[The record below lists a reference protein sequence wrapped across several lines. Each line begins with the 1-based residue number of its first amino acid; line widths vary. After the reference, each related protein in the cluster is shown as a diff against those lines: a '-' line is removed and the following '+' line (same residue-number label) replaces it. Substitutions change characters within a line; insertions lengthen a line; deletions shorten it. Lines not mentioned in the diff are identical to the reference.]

1 MKKDKAKSFV
11 LYGDYQS
18 QFDMMSDADAG
29 ILIKAIFEYV
39 NTGTVRALPPVLEM
53 AFSFIR
59 SGLDRNAAKYEDIC
73 ERRREYG
80 RRGGVAKATNSKH
93 AVANAAYSDNDSEND
108 SDSDNGSD
116 SESDIKGV
124 PGGTRADKPPRSRFI
139 PPTVEEVKA
148 YCQERRNDVDP
159 QRFVDFYE
167 TKGWMVGK
175 NKMKDWRAAVR
186 TWEKRDGGSNQQKG
200 EEDAGKYAG
209 LVV

>member
-1 MKKDKAKSFV
+1 EKEKEKESEKENE
-11 LYGDYQS
+11 YY
-18 QFDMMSDADAG
+18 
-29 ILIKAIFEYV
+29 IL
-39 NTGTVRALPPVLEM
+39 
-53 AFSFIR
+53 
-59 SGLDRNAAKYEDIC
+59 
-73 ERRREYG
+73 
-80 RRGGVAKATNSKH
+80 GGVG
-93 AVANAAYSDNDSEND
+93 E
-108 SDSDNGSD
+108 
-116 SESDIKGV
+116 
-124 PGGTRADKPPRSRFI
+124 PRADKPPRSRFI

-186 TWEKRDGGSNQQKG
+186 TWEQRDGGRNQQKG